1 MNNLFKANRST
12 DSKKEKFDKID
23 RNIDENVQMNSYRNL
38 SSSIGYGKS
47 IGNKSNSK
55 KDLGKSNSELSVS
68 KSQSISRINASK
80 DYDYGFN
87 ENESLIDKYIQS
99 QNNIQVPSNSSNAN
113 GFARNNKK
121 YS

>member
-23 RNIDENVQMNSYRNL
+23 RNIDETVQMNSYRNL

-55 KDLGKSNSELSVS
+55 KDLGKSNSELSVT

-80 DYDYGFN
+80 D
-87 ENESLIDKYIQS
+87 
-99 QNNIQVPSNSSNAN
+99 
-113 GFARNNKK
+113 
-121 YS
+121 